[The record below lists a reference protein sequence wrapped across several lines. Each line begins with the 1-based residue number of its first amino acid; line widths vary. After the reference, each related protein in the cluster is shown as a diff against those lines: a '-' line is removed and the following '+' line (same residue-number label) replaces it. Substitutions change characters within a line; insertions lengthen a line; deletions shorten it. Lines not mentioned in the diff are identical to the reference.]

1 MRRITVLGVGYVGL
15 VTGACF
21 ADLGNKVICL
31 DVVPEKIEKLKRGEM
46 PIYEPGLEEMVQR
59 NSAAGRLTFTCDY
72 AEAIPNSEYIFVAVG
87 TPSGVDGEAD
97 LKYIRNAVENIAVH
111 LESYTIIVNR
121 STVPV
126 GTGDST
132 AQTLIERG
140 KKQGID
146 FQVVSNPEFTREGS
160 AIYDFLNP
168 DRVVLGSVDAEAA
181 EAVADLY
188 RVFTKNI
195 MVTDLRTAEMIKY
208 ASNAFLA
215 MKISFINEIASIC
228 EKLGADVK
236 MVAAGMGMDQR
247 IGAAFLNAG
256 LGFGGSCFPKD
267 VKALMYMAEVNGL
280 HPQLLRAVMDINR
293 DQRRRVVVQ
302 LRELVGN
309 LRGKTIGMLGLSF
322 KPNTDDIREAAAID
336 LAHMLSNEGAN
347 LRAYDPVAMEN
358 AHRILDGVKFCADA
372 YEVAAGADGIILVT
386 EWNEFKQLDMPRLYD
401 SMRRKVFLDG
411 RNVYEP
417 GEMRAHGFEY
427 RGVGRPMG
435 VGTAENGGGAT
446 GDERRTT
453 NDAVPLPA
461 ASMSK

>member
-1 MRRITVLGVGYVGL
+1 MRRITVIGVGYVGL
-15 VTGACF
+15 VTAACF
-21 ADLGNKVICL
+21 ADLGNKVTCL
-31 DVVPEKIEKLKRGEM
+31 DVIPEKIEKLNRGES
-46 PIYEPGLEEMVQR
+46 PIYEPGLEELVQR
-59 NSAAGRLTFTCDY
+59 NAAAGRLTFTTDY
-72 AEAIPNSEYIFVAVG
+72 AVAVPDAEFIFVAVG

-97 LKYIRNAVENIAVH
+97 LKYIRTAVESMARH
-111 LESYTIIVNR
+111 LNGYTVIVNR

-168 DRVVLGSVDAEAA
+168 DRVVLGSVDAQAA

-188 RVFTKNI
+188 RVFTEKI
-195 MVTDLRTAEMIKY
+195 MITDLRTAEMIKY

-236 MVAAGMGMDQR
+236 LVAQGMGMDQR
-247 IGAAFLNAG
+247 IGAAFLSAG

-267 VKALMYMAEVNGL
+267 VKALTYMAEVNGL

-293 DQRRRVVVQ
+293 DQRRRVLVQ
-302 LRELVGN
+302 LREMLGS
-309 LRGKTIGMLGLSF
+309 LRGKTIGLLGLSF

-336 LAHMLSNEGAN
+336 LAHMLSNEGAD
-347 LRAYDPVAMEN
+347 LRAYDPVAIEN
-358 AHRILDGVKFCADA
+358 ARRLLDGVKFCNDA
-372 YEVAAGADGIILVT
+372 YEVAAGADALILVT
-386 EWNEFKQLDMPRLYD
+386 EWNEFKQLDMPRLFD
-401 SMRRKVFLDG
+401 TMQHKVFLDG
-411 RNVYEP
+411 RNIYEP
-417 GEMRAHGFEY
+417 AEMYDYGFDY
-427 RGVGRPMG
+427 RGVGRPHRPVENKTKQNEMP
-435 VGTAENGGGAT
+435 VAEP
-446 GDERRTT
+446 
-453 NDAVPLPA
+453 V
-461 ASMSK
+461 ASTHA

>member
-15 VTGACF
+15 VTGSCF
-21 ADLGNKVICL
+21 ADLGNQVICL
-31 DVVPEKIEKLKRGEM
+31 DVIPEKIEKLKRGEL

-59 NSAAGRLTFTCDY
+59 NAAAGRLTFTTEY
-72 AEAIPNSEYIFVAVG
+72 AEAISNAEFIFVAVG

-97 LKYIRNAVENIAVH
+97 LKYIRSAVENIAAH
-111 LESYTIIVNR
+111 LKSYAIIVNR

-140 KKQGID
+140 KKQGVD

-160 AIYDFLNP
+160 AVYDFLNP
-168 DRVVLGSVDAEAA
+168 DRVVLGSVDLHAA

-188 RVFTKNI
+188 RVFTKNL
-195 MVTDLRTAEMIKY
+195 MLTDLRTAEMIKY

-236 MVAAGMGMDQR
+236 LVAQGMGMDAR

-256 LGFGGSCFPKD
+256 LGYGGSCFPKD
-267 VKALMYMAEVNGL
+267 VKALTYMAEVNGL

-293 DQRRRVVVQ
+293 DQRRRVILH
-302 LRELVGN
+302 LRELLGN
-309 LRGKTIGMLGLSF
+309 LRGKTIGLLGLAF

-347 LRAYDPVAMEN
+347 LRAYDPVAMDN
-358 AHRILDGVKFCADA
+358 AHQILDGVKFCNDA
-372 YEVAAGADGIILVT
+372 YQVAAGADAVVLVT
-386 EWNEFKQLDMPRLYD
+386 EWNEFRQLDMPRLYA
-401 SMRRKVFLDG
+401 SMARKIFLDG
-411 RNVYEP
+411 RNIYDP
-417 GEMRAHGFEY
+417 AEMRAHGFEY
-427 RGVGRPMG
+427 RGVGRPL
-435 VGTAENGGGAT
+435 
-446 GDERRTT
+446 
-453 NDAVPLPA
+453 NDAPHEALQLNDA
-461 ASMSK
+461 AVAIT

>member
-21 ADLGNKVICL
+21 ADLGNQVICL
-31 DVVPEKIEKLKRGEM
+31 DVIPEKIEKLKRGEL

-59 NSAAGRLTFTCDY
+59 NAAAGRLTFTTEY
-72 AEAIPNSEYIFVAVG
+72 AEAISNAEFIFVAVG

-97 LKYIRNAVENIAVH
+97 LKYIRSAVENIAAH
-111 LESYTIIVNR
+111 LKSYAIIVNR

-140 KKQGID
+140 KKQGVD

-160 AIYDFLNP
+160 AVYDFLNP
-168 DRVVLGSVDAEAA
+168 DRVVLGSVDLHAA

-188 RVFTKNI
+188 RVFTKNL
-195 MVTDLRTAEMIKY
+195 MLTDLRTAEMIKY

-236 MVAAGMGMDQR
+236 LVAQGMGMDAR

-256 LGFGGSCFPKD
+256 LGYGGSCFPKD
-267 VKALMYMAEVNGL
+267 VKALTYMAEVNGL

-293 DQRRRVVVQ
+293 DQRRRVILH
-302 LRELVGN
+302 LRELLGN
-309 LRGKTIGMLGLSF
+309 LRGKTIGLLGLAF

-347 LRAYDPVAMEN
+347 LRAYDPVAMDN
-358 AHRILDGVKFCADA
+358 AHQILDGVKFCNDA
-372 YEVAAGADGIILVT
+372 YQVAAGADAVVLVT
-386 EWNEFKQLDMPRLYD
+386 EWNEFRQLDMPRLYA
-401 SMRRKVFLDG
+401 SMARKIFLDG
-411 RNVYEP
+411 RNIYDP
-417 GEMRAHGFEY
+417 AEMRAHGFEY
-427 RGVGRPMG
+427 RGVGRPL
-435 VGTAENGGGAT
+435 
-446 GDERRTT
+446 
-453 NDAVPLPA
+453 NDAPHEALQLNDA
-461 ASMSK
+461 AVAIT